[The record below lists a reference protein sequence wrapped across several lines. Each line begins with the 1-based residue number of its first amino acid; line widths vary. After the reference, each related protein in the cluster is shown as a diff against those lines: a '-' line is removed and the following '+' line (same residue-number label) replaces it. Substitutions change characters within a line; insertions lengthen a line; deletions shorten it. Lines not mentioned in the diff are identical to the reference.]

1 MSDRSYYKKLTAR
14 VFLWGEGEMTA
25 MILAS
30 RLLLLTGEQK
40 ELKVWVQVP
49 LTILLTQ
56 LTSSAIDV
64 FSNEGEIHFFLIEL
78 IN

>member
-1 MSDRSYYKKLTAR
+1 
-14 VFLWGEGEMTA
+14 

-64 FSNEGEIHFFLIEL
+64 FSNEGEIHFF
-78 IN
+78 